1 MNRWIAGIVA
11 GVLSLALLAPTPT
24 EACVQIVEFTKKDA
38 VWTVARS
45 ERMLIRGDA
54 VGAYRASRRARHEF
68 ERSVREEGPSR
79 QTESLIAR
87 ARRITAV
94 SVVRLDGWTPIT
106 RRDARRTIVRGREV
120 RSLAWA
126 AGQLRT
132 YAEENPSDL
141 RARSFLGEALARIPA
156 HHEEAREIL
165 LSLADRDL
173 MPDAHGYAALLRVV
187 AMGTTPWN
195 DALTRCEQMAAEN
208 ASRICPSSSSP
219 RS

>member
-1 MNRWIAGIVA
+1 MDRLIAGVVA
-11 GVLSLALLAPTPT
+11 GALSLALSAPMPT
-24 EACVQIVEFTKKDA
+24 AACMHVIEFTKEDA
-38 VWTVARS
+38 VRTVARA
-45 ERMLIRGDA
+45 ERSLIRGDA
-54 VGAYRASRRARHEF
+54 VVAYRASRRARHEF
-68 ERSVREEGPSR
+68 ERSVRDEGPSR

-94 SVVRLDGWTPIT
+94 AVVRLDGWTPIT

-141 RARSFLGEALARIPA
+141 RARSFLGEALARIPV
-156 HHEEAREIL
+156 HHDEAREIL

-187 AMGTTPWN
+187 TVGTTHWN
-195 DALTRCEQMAAEN
+195 EALTRCEQMAAEN
-208 ASRICPSSSSP
+208 APQICPSSS
-219 RS
+219 